1 MIDCNQEDKCRV
13 CGGDGSACETTS
25 NVIKDQDMTMGYND
39 LAMIPP
45 GATNIRIAEVQFFS
59 SSIKWIG
66 HSLKSCDFRW
76 RLPTTTWPWGTRP
89 ATITWTATGGST
101 THSSSRQ
108 RVSCSLWQHSIHPS
122 IHPSIHL
129 FHPRNNIPLREKVQ
143 ELEGTGSPHPLCTRE
158 HSCSGTNNGGS
169 FHCGQHR
176 FHLNRD
182 QQRFR
187 VHNDKLLGV
196 VPRRKSWR
204 RVWIF
209 PEERCYERNT
219 IRFHL

>member
-1 MIDCNQEDKCRV
+1 
-13 CGGDGSACETTS
+13 
-25 NVIKDQDMTMGYND
+25 MTLGEGFQQLLGPEEPD
-39 LAMIPP
+39 RPLLPERQLA
-45 GATNIRIAEVQFFS
+45 
-59 SSIKWIG
+59 
-66 HSLKSCDFRW
+66 D
-76 RLPTTTWPWGTRP
+76 RLPTAVR
-89 ATITWTATGGST
+89 GSGL
-101 THSSSRQ
+101 
-108 RVSCSLWQHSIHPS
+108 VALCDNIPS

-158 HSCSGTNNGGS
+158 HSGSGTNNGGS

-176 FHLNRD
+176 YHRNRD

-204 RVWIF
+204 RV
-209 PEERCYERNT
+209 
-219 IRFHL
+219 